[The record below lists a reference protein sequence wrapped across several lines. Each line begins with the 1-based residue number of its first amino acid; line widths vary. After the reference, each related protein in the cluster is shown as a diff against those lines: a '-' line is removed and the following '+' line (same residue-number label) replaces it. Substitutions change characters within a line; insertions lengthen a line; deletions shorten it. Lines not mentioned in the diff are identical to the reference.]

1 MKISNFLLYFF
12 YFPSKFSFYA
22 LLVLVQVISTDIP
35 QLDELFGA
43 TVIHQIA
50 LRLES
55 KQYQYREHIVDE
67 QDQMNNRYLFLHV
80 ENRCIAKVRKIWD
93 ALGENR
99 AAKGNLKGSCDGV
112 CY

>member
-1 MKISNFLLYFF
+1 
-12 YFPSKFSFYA
+12 
-22 LLVLVQVISTDIP
+22 VISTDIP

-43 TVIHQIA
+43 SVIHQIA

-93 ALGENR
+93 TLGENR
-99 AAKGNLKGSCDGV
+99 AVKGNLKGNCDGGILLRN
-112 CY
+112 YGFF